1 MKPLSRCGKI
11 FMATPF
17 QFLDVWLEVV
27 IMDQDREL
35 FKF

>member
-1 MKPLSRCGKI
+1 MKPLSRCGKTS
-11 FMATPF
+11 MATPF

-27 IMDQDREL
+27 IMDQDWEL